1 MPPPPFIIS
10 GSGCPTPS
18 REQVPVCPVTT
29 CFPGLQPTTSLP
41 HFLSSACQK
50 DADCSA
56 LPPRGRRAHR
66 PPRRPSTVQWPR
78 RGPELACPAPLQRLP
93 APGLEKTKQNK
104 QKPCCPKVLTFYQP
118 VLSFI
123 ISQADPL
130 RQERRQSS
138 IVSLSS
144 LPFSGLCSPMKN
156 KTKQNETPASPK
168 SFLVLFLVFVCVCM
182 CVFFV
187 FCFFNGGIVFL
198 LIEEALLPG
207 EPWVCSAFFRFCA

>member
-1 MPPPPFIIS
+1 MPLLPAASVPRPAVMPPPPFIIS

-104 QKPCCPKVLTFYQP
+104 QKPCCPWLCTRSPDLLPASLKLHHITGWSTETGAPTEFYCFLVQP
-118 VLSFI
+118 SLFRALLSN
-123 ISQADPL
+123 
-130 RQERRQSS
+130 E
-138 IVSLSS
+138 
-144 LPFSGLCSPMKN
+144 
-156 KTKQNETPASPK
+156 KQNKAKRNSSKPQIL
-168 SFLVLFLVFVCVCM
+168 FGFVLGVCVC
-182 CVFFV
+182 VYVGV
-187 FCFFNGGIVFL
+187 FCFL
-198 LIEEALLPG
+198 
-207 EPWVCSAFFRFCA
+207 FF